1 MDWLKENESDENET
15 QFEEFMYECKDK
27 NNQIL
32 SIMDDQITQFKNY
45 STRCKNKIDLLQ
57 HNVYMLQRQKNH
69 TIRVLKELFEKYKID
84 ELNELINDSD
94 TSSDEE
100 SDESE

>member
-1 MDWLKENESDENET
+1 MEWFKEDENENET
-15 QFEEFMYECKDK
+15 HFEEFMYECKDK

-57 HNVYMLQRQKNH
+57 HKVEFLERQKNH
-69 TIRVLKELFEKYKID
+69 TNRVLKELFEKYKID
-84 ELNELINDSD
+84 ELNELIYDSD
-94 TSSDEE
+94 TSDEE
-100 SDESE
+100 SE

>member
-1 MDWLKENESDENET
+1 MSNNNNEKYEKLISLWMDN
-15 QFEEFMYECKDK
+15 MYECKDK

>member
-1 MDWLKENESDENET
+1 MDWLKENESEEIET

-57 HNVYMLQRQKNH
+57 HNVDVLQRQKNH

-84 ELNELINDSD
+84 ELSELIHDSD

-100 SDESE
+100 SEESE